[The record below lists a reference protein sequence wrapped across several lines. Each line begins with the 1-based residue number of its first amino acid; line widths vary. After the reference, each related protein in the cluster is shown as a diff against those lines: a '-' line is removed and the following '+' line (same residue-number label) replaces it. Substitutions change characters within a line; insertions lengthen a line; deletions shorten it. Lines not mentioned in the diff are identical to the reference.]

1 MTSDRDTIGLPFEQ
15 PSHQLLGRGFDDLAI
30 SDVEDA
36 TSDARNPSVMG
47 DNDYGLLEISVQP
60 LEEIQDFLA
69 GLRVELSCGLVR
81 KEQGWIVRQGDCD
94 GDPLLL
100 AAAQLVRP
108 MTRALGEADE
118 IEEFFRPSL
127 PCRGVFGGE
136 AHWQLDVLLGG
147 ERWDEGAALENEARL
162 SESEPDELSVA

>member
-1 MTSDRDTIGLPFEQ
+1 MTSHRDTTGLPFEQ
-15 PSHQLLGRGFDDLAI
+15 PSRELLGRGFDDLAI

-60 LEEIQDFLA
+60 LEQIQDFLA
-69 GLRVELSCGLVR
+69 GLRVELSCGIVCT
-81 KEQGWIVRQGDCD
+81 EHGWIVRQGDCD

-108 MTRALGEADE
+108 MTRTLREADE
-118 IEEFFRPSL
+118 IAALLRPSL
-127 PCRGVFGGE
+127 PGRAIFG
-136 AHWQLDVLLGG
+136 
-147 ERWDEGAALENEARL
+147 
-162 SESEPDELSVA
+162 SE